1 MILGANDLGGFSV
14 SVVVCCFDLFD
25 WQLLP
30 SYYFLS
36 KMTAKNK
43 RTKKNKG
50 IKKNN
55 SNKKDVDFD
64 P

>member
-30 SYYFLS
+30 SYFLS
-36 KMTAKNK
+36 KMRAKNK